1 MLAQQNAHI
10 ALTQTTPAPSLR
22 KIFMPREHG
31 SWGMWLLPLLS
42 GAAVGSQVANGRHP
56 LAIVW
61 FLVLSASAFLAYQPL
76 EVLLALSPLRARTT
90 RERSF
95 IAIWTLCCGMLAVA
109 SLNRLS
115 HLGRSDVIWFA
126 ILGGLC
132 FLARWI
138 FGNARAFRVSKQ
150 VMGALALTST
160 AAGAYY
166 IATGSIG
173 REGLIL
179 WFAFWLFSAA
189 QIEFVQ
195 LCIRTANAK
204 SRAQK
209 LSSGR
214 TVLIFHV
221 SLVLAAI
228 VLTLARFTPVLF
240 ILVFVPALIRLVLWV
255 SRPPQKINFHHLGFA
270 ELFQSIIF
278 TALVTIALAQ
288 H

>member
-22 KIFMPREHG
+22 KIFIPREHG

-42 GAAVGSQVANGRHP
+42 GAAVGSQVAHGGHP

-61 FLVLSASAFLAYQPL
+61 FLVLSVSAFLAYQPL
-76 EVLLALSPLRARTT
+76 EVLLALSPLRARTP

-95 IAIWTLCCGMLAVA
+95 IAIWVLGCAMLAFL

-115 HLGRSDVIWFA
+115 QLGRSDVIWFA

-166 IATGSIG
+166 VAAGAIG
-173 REGLIL
+173 REGLLL

-209 LSSGR
+209 LSSAR

-228 VLTLARFTPVLF
+228 ALTLARFTPVLF
-240 ILVFVPALIRLVLWV
+240 ILVFVPPLIRIVLWA
-255 SRPPQKINFHHLGFA
+255 SRSPQKINFHHLGFA
-270 ELFQSIIF
+270 ELFQSVIF

>member
-10 ALTQTTPAPSLR
+10 ALTQPTPALSLR
-22 KIFMPREHG
+22 KIFIPREHG

-42 GAAVGSQVANGRHP
+42 GAAVGTQVANGHHP
-56 LAIVW
+56 LAILW
-61 FLVLSASAFLAYQPL
+61 FLALSASAFLAYQPL
-76 EVLLALSPLRARTT
+76 EVLLALSPLRARTK

-95 IAIWTLCCGMLAVA
+95 IAIWVLGCALLAFL
-109 SLNRLS
+109 SLDRLS
-115 HLGRSDVIWFA
+115 HLGRSGVIWFA

-132 FLARWI
+132 FVARWI
-138 FGNARAFRVSKQ
+138 FGTTRAFRTSKQ

-166 IATGSIG
+166 VATGAIG
-173 REGLIL
+173 REGLLL
-179 WFAFWLFSAA
+179 WITFWFFSAT

-214 TVLIFHV
+214 TVLIFHL

-228 VLTLARFTPVLF
+228 VISLTRFTPVLF
-240 ILVFVPALIRLVLWV
+240 SLAFLPVLIRIVLWA

-270 ELFQSIIF
+270 ELFQSVIF
-278 TALVTIALAQ
+278 TALVTVALVQ

>member
-1 MLAQQNAHI
+1 MV
-10 ALTQTTPAPSLR
+10 ALL
-22 KIFMPREHG
+22 
-31 SWGMWLLPLLS
+31 
-42 GAAVGSQVANGRHP
+42 
-56 LAIVW
+56 
-61 FLVLSASAFLAYQPL
+61 
-76 EVLLALSPLRARTT
+76 
-90 RERSF
+90 
-95 IAIWTLCCGMLAVA
+95 

-132 FLARWI
+132 FVARWI
-138 FGNARAFRVSKQ
+138 FGTTRAFRTSKQ

-166 IATGSIG
+166 MATGSID
-173 REGLIL
+173 REGLLL

-209 LSSGR
+209 LSGGR
-214 TVLIFHV
+214 TVLILHL

-228 VLTLARFTPVLF
+228 VISLARFTPVLF
-240 ILVFVPALIRLVLWV
+240 SLPFLPALIRIVLWA

-270 ELFQSIIF
+270 ELFQSVIF
-278 TALVTIALAQ
+278 TALVTVALMR